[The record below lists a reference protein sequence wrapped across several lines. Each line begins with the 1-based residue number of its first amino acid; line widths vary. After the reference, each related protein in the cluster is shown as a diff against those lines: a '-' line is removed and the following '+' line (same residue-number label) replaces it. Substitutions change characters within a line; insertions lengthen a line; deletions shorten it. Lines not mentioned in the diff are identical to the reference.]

1 MILRRYSVKRT
12 SAMILLALLLGG
24 ENISAQQTC
33 EFSAAP
39 VGGMRFGSTKF
50 KLDFNY
56 LLADSSLGHGGSEL
70 VFPLD
75 VTQAGLQFGFKVMQA
90 GHRIWTADLRLLF
103 AISNPASKMTD
114 KDWDNTYVTR
124 VEWSSTESTV
134 DGSLYELEFEATRT
148 LVSGRTAELAVLA
161 GVDLQKVKQKL
172 TDLSGWQLG
181 TNGEGDPVVYT
192 IEDNDL
198 AGTYEIRYVR
208 PQVGVVPRFLWG
220 PVKAELKGVV
230 SPLLYAKDIDDH
242 VRRYFQIR
250 TDGKGFGYA
259 GRAALQYESRS
270 KAKIRPFGLLSG
282 EISRARVEVT
292 GYREYYADN
301 ADDGAERGD
310 RYAEEHIVSS
320 TQYGVNLAVGIRF

>member
-1 MILRRYSVKRT
+1 
-12 SAMILLALLLGG
+12 
-24 ENISAQQTC
+24 
-33 EFSAAP
+33 
-39 VGGMRFGSTKF
+39 MRFGDTRF

-56 LLADSSLGHGGSEL
+56 LLPDSSLGSGGSEL

-75 VTQAGLQFGFKVMQA
+75 VTQAGLQFGFRVMRA

-103 AISNPASKMTD
+103 AVSNPGSKMTD
-114 KDWDNTYVTR
+114 KDWDNTDLTR

-134 DGSLYELEFEATRT
+134 DGSLSELEFETTST
-148 LVSGRTAELAVLA
+148 LVTGRTAELAVLA
-161 GVDLQKVKQKL
+161 GVTFQKVKQRL

-181 TNGEGDPVVYT
+181 VDGEGDPVVYLV
-192 IEDNDL
+192 EDNEL

-208 PQVGVVPRFLWG
+208 PQIGVVPRFLWG
-220 PVKAELKGVV
+220 PVTAELKGVV
-230 SPLLYAKDIDDH
+230 SPLLVARDIDDH

-250 TDGKGFGYA
+250 TDGKGFGYG

-270 KAKIRPFGLLSG
+270 KAKIRPFGRLSG
-282 EISRARVEVT
+282 EISRARVEVS

>member
-1 MILRRYSVKRT
+1 
-12 SAMILLALLLGG
+12 
-24 ENISAQQTC
+24 
-33 EFSAAP
+33 
-39 VGGMRFGSTKF
+39 MRFGDTRF

-56 LLADSSLGHGGSEL
+56 LLPDSSLGSGGSEL

-75 VTQAGLQFGFKVMQA
+75 VTQAGLQFGFRVMRA

-103 AISNPASKMTD
+103 AVSNPGSKMTD
-114 KDWDNTYVTR
+114 KDWDNTDLTR

-134 DGSLYELEFEATRT
+134 EGSLSELEFETTST
-148 LVSGRTAELAVLA
+148 LVTGRTAELAVLA
-161 GVDLQKVKQKL
+161 GVTFQKVKQRL

-181 TNGEGDPVVYT
+181 VDGEGDPVVYLV
-192 IEDNDL
+192 EDNEL

-208 PQVGVVPRFLWG
+208 PQIGVVPRFLWG
-220 PVKAELKGVV
+220 PVTAELKGVV
-230 SPLLYAKDIDDH
+230 SPLLVARDIDDH

-250 TDGKGFGYA
+250 TDGKGFGYG

-270 KAKIRPFGLLSG
+270 KAKIRPFGRLSG
-282 EISRARVEVT
+282 EISRARVEVS

-310 RYAEEHIVSS
+310 RFAEEHIVSS